1 MDMLVPWIMM
11 SGDSNPYWGSSV
23 GESFD
28 SKIPSKN
35 PSKALKNPP
44 FHTHTHTHTYIYI
57 YIYIYWK
64 LKKVILQ
71 CYVGFLEGNVLISL
85 LPAFA

>member
-23 GESFD
+23 GESFG

-44 FHTHTHTHTYIYI
+44 FHTLMTFFFVE
-57 YIYIYWK
+57 
-64 LKKVILQ
+64 LV
-71 CYVGFLEGNVLISL
+71 
-85 LPAFA
+85 